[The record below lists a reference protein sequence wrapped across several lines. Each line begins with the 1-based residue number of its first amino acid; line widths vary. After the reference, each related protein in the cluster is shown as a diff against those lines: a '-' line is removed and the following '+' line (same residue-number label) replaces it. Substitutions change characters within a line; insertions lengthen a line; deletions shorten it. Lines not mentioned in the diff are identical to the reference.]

1 MSLPTQH
8 TLTRPSGSPPPLPP
22 HLLTPITNPVSPMT
36 RHQRT
41 TDDIHDL
48 DEKNQKRIPFLLDV
62 QQNRLNVVLD
72 KDARDDALRDF
83 LRLLR
88 DGVLVRDDGF
98 ARRGVDGGDDRNK
111 ILELVEVGGGDVDGL
126 VERVDEGGE
135 ERAEGELGDDVGE
148 VECCFL
154 LLLLLLLLIAVV
166 LENKVG
172 WDLGEGGKG

>member
-1 MSLPTQH
+1 MPLPTQH
-8 TLTRPSGSPPPLPP
+8 TLTRPSGPPPPLAP
-22 HLLTPITNPVSPMT
+22 HLLTPITDPVPPMT

-41 TDDIHDL
+41 TNDIDDL
-48 DEKNQKRIPFLLDV
+48 DEKNQERIPFLVDV

-98 ARRGVDGGDDRNK
+98 AGRRVDGGDDRDK

-126 VERVDEGGE
+126 VERVDEGGK
-135 ERAEGELGDDVGE
+135 ERAEGEFGDDVGE
-148 VECCFL
+148 VECFL
-154 LLLLLLLLIAVV
+154 IVSSCCY
-166 LENKVG
+166 
-172 WDLGEGGKG
+172 GK